1 MRLDRLK
8 KLVIDALEDLKAQDI
23 KVLDVRGLS
32 NVTDLMIV
40 ASGTSDRQVKA
51 IAYHVVEKA
60 KKKGLPPLG
69 VEGEQAGEWAL
80 VDLGDAVVHIMLP
93 QTRDFYNLE
102 KLWGDAAI
110 EEDTSP
116 VKGGKPKKSA
126 KSAAK
131 SGVTKPSRSRRPASR
146 DISTSL
152 YVKRT
157 ASAKTTGKRRAPA
170 VKRARSAGT

>member
-32 NVTDLMIV
+32 NITDLMIV
-40 ASGTSDRQVKA
+40 ASGTSDRQVRA
-51 IAYHVVEKA
+51 IAYHVVDKA

-69 VEGEQAGEWAL
+69 MEGEQIGEWAL

-102 KLWGDAAI
+102 KLWGDAAM
-110 EEDTSP
+110 EEITGP
-116 VKGGKPKKSA
+116 VKAGKPKKSTMTA
-126 KSAAK
+126 TKSAVAK
-131 SGVTKPSRSRRPASR
+131 PKK
-146 DISTSL
+146 TS
-152 YVKRT
+152 
-157 ASAKTTGKRRAPA
+157 SAKTTSKRRVPA
-170 VKRARSAGT
+170 VKRTRSTRT

>member
-32 NVTDLMIV
+32 NITDLMIV
-40 ASGTSDRQVKA
+40 ASGTSDRQVRA
-51 IAYHVVEKA
+51 IAYHVVDKA

-69 VEGEQAGEWAL
+69 MEGEQIGEWAL

-110 EEDTSP
+110 EEVAAP
-116 VKGGKPKKSA
+116 VKAGKPKPA
-126 KSAAK
+126 VKSAAK
-131 SGVTKPSRSRRPASR
+131 SGVTKPKKIAP
-146 DISTSL
+146 
-152 YVKRT
+152 
-157 ASAKTTGKRRAPA
+157 AKTTSKRRAPA
-170 VKRARSAGT
+170 VKRARSTRT

>member
-110 EEDTSP
+110 EEGAGS
-116 VKGGKPKKSA
+116 VKKEIPKKSA

-131 SGVTKPSRSRRPASR
+131 SGVTKP
-146 DISTSL
+146 
-152 YVKRT
+152 KKF

-170 VKRARSAGT
+170 VKRARSTGT

>member
-51 IAYHVVEKA
+51 IAYHVVDKA

-110 EEDTSP
+110 EEGTGS
-116 VKGGKPKKSA
+116 VKGSKPKKSA
-126 KSAAK
+126 KKSPAK
-131 SGVTKPSRSRRPASR
+131 SGVAKP
-146 DISTSL
+146 
-152 YVKRT
+152 KKT
-157 ASAKTTGKRRAPA
+157 APAKTTSKRRAPA
-170 VKRARSAGT
+170 VKRARSTRT

>member
-32 NVTDLMIV
+32 NITDLMIV
-40 ASGTSDRQVKA
+40 ASGTSDRQVRA
-51 IAYHVVEKA
+51 IAYHVVDKA

-69 VEGEQAGEWAL
+69 MEGEQVGEWAL

-102 KLWGDAAI
+102 KLWGDAPI
-110 EEDTSP
+110 EEGTGS
-116 VKGGKPKKSA
+116 VKDSKPKKSA
-126 KSAAK
+126 KKSAAK
-131 SGVTKPSRSRRPASR
+131 K
-146 DISTSL
+146 
-152 YVKRT
+152 T
-157 ASAKTTGKRRAPA
+157 AAPVKTTAKRRAPA
-170 VKRARSAGT
+170 VKRARSTRT

>member
-69 VEGEQAGEWAL
+69 VEGEQVGEWAL

-102 KLWGDAAI
+102 KLWGDAVV
-110 EEDTSP
+110 EEDTGP

-126 KSAAK
+126 KAPAK
-131 SGVTKPSRSRRPASR
+131 SGVTKPRRTVP
-146 DISTSL
+146 
-152 YVKRT
+152 
-157 ASAKTTGKRRAPA
+157 AKTTGRRPALA

>member
-8 KLVIDALEDLKAQDI
+8 KLVIDSLEDLKAQDI

-60 KKKGLPPLG
+60 KEKGLPPLG

-110 EEDTSP
+110 EEDAGSA
-116 VKGGKPKKSA
+116 KGAKPKKSA
-126 KSAAK
+126 KSAAG
-131 SGVTKPSRSRRPASR
+131 SGVTKPSRSRSSA
-146 DISTSL
+146 
-152 YVKRT
+152 KRT
-157 ASAKTTGKRRAPA
+157 AAAKTTGKRRAPA
-170 VKRARSAGT
+170 VKRVRGTGI

>member
-102 KLWGDAAI
+102 KLWGDAAM
-110 EEDTSP
+110 EEVTGP
-116 VKGGKPKKSA
+116 VKVGKPKKSA
-126 KSAAK
+126 KSPAK
-131 SGVTKPSRSRRPASR
+131 SGVTKPN
-146 DISTSL
+146 
-152 YVKRT
+152 KT
-157 ASAKTTGKRRAPA
+157 ASVKTTGKRRAPA
-170 VKRARSAGT
+170 VKRTRSART